1 MLYRTVCILT
11 LGRRK
16 FIYCFKIAHNLH
28 ALQRW
33 GIRNLLVDYCL
44 PFLTLNRTV
53 HALRTYI
60 TPALNSNSLLD
71 SLEAKMA
78 DVCLSKYFGFF

>member
-1 MLYRTVCILT
+1 MFYRTECILT

-16 FIYCFKIAHNLH
+16 FIYRFKIAHNLH

-33 GIRNLLVDYCL
+33 GISNFLVEYCL
-44 PFLTLNRTV
+44 PFLTFNRTV

-60 TPALNSNSLLD
+60 TPVLKSNSLLD

-78 DVCLSKYFGFF
+78 DICLSKYFGFF